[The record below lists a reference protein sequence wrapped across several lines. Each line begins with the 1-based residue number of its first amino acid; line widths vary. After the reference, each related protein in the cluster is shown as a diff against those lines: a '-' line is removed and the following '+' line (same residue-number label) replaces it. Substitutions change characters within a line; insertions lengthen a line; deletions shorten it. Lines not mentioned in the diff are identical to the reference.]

1 VLFLRCEDHE
11 LAPGYE
17 LQATLSV
24 GEVTAHETICRE
36 DVPLWDAEEQARFW
50 DSTGI
55 GVGEPVTVTAR
66 LTAARHQVDGAA
78 PELGVPEQGTF
89 AAAVAEVV
97 PFEEYPLPA
106 APSAPA
112 PLPEPAS
119 AGVVARADSSD
130 PLAPVEVTFRW
141 DAGLAGRPGRR
152 PGLPAGAGLADP
164 GCAAGVRE
172 RRGSDRADLVGLPAG
187 GPDRRAVPGLRRA

>member
-1 VLFLRCEDHE
+1 MEALAGFPEYLQGAQIVAASAGPAREPLTITFTPATLDLVLFLRCEDHG

-17 LQATLSV
+17 LQATVSA

-36 DVPLWDAEEQARFW
+36 DVPLWDADEQARFW

-78 PELGVPEQGTF
+78 PELEVPEQGTF

-130 PLAPVEVTFRW
+130 PLPR
-141 DAGLAGRPGRR
+141 
-152 PGLPAGAGLADP
+152 
-164 GCAAGVRE
+164 
-172 RRGSDRADLVGLPAG
+172 
-187 GPDRRAVPGLRRA
+187 